1 VPLIIVVE
9 LFGAGGLVPQIC
21 LLEGDEVVLDVVDEG
36 EGGRFAAGV
45 VDVWFAGVEVLWLLC
60 RADFLLFLGNKF

>member
-1 VPLIIVVE
+1 M
-9 LFGAGGLVPQIC
+9 PQIC

-36 EGGRFAAGV
+36 EGGRFATGV
-45 VDVWFAGVEVLWLLC
+45 VVVWFAGVEVLWLLC